1 MINLLIVEDS
11 RVVSEYLYYI
21 FSKDPQI
28 QVIGNVSNGKKAI
41 EFIAEHKTD
50 VITMDIDMPIMDGL
64 EATRIIMSTTPIP
77 ILIVTASRNA
87 NEVKTS
93 IEALASGALAIL
105 EKPVGIEHP
114 RAEQLAAKLVNMVK
128 LMAGVSVVTRKI
140 KPRIQM
146 AVESAKP
153 KVKINSSALKIPELV
168 AIGVSSGGPN
178 TLQIVFSKISMRFP
192 VPIVVVQHI
201 AIGFLQGL
209 VDWLNK
215 LVNPDIHIVIDGEE
229 LLPGHIYFAPDAY
242 HLNVTKKGRAKLIKG
257 EANNGIC
264 PSVASLFTSVALE
277 YEHKAMGIILTGM
290 GSDGANELKL
300 MRDSGAMTIA
310 QSKES
315 ALIHG
320 MPGVAIQLGA
330 ADYVLSAEEISIL
343 LLEIEKKS
351 IDDQK

>member
-41 EFIAEHKTD
+41 EFIAEHKPD

-77 ILIVTASRNA
+77 ILIVTSSRKV
-87 NEVKTS
+87 NEVRIS

-105 EKPVGIEHP
+105 EKPVGIDHP
-114 RAEQLAAKLVNMVK
+114 RAEQLALKLVNMVK
-128 LMAGVSVVTRKI
+128 LMAGVSVVTRKL
-140 KPRIQM
+140 KPRI
-146 AVESAKP
+146 SASIKTEKP
-153 KVKINSSALKIPELV
+153 KLKLNSEELILPDIV
-168 AIGVSSGGPN
+168 AIGVSSGGPYA
-178 TLQIVFSKISMRFP
+178 LQVIFSKISVQFP

-201 AIGFLQGL
+201 AVGFLQGL
-209 VDWLNK
+209 VDWLK
-215 LVNPDIHIVIDGEE
+215 GSVSLHIQIAVDEE
-229 LLPGHIYFAPDAY
+229 QLLPGHIYFAPDGY
-242 HLNVTKKGRAKLIKG
+242 HLNVTKNRRVKLVKG
-257 EANNGIC
+257 EATNGIC
-264 PSVASLFTSVALE
+264 PSVASLFTSVAQE
-277 YEHKAMGIILTGM
+277 IGDKALGIILTGM
-290 GSDGANELKL
+290 GSDGAHELKL
-300 MRDSGAMTIA
+300 MRNAGATTIA

-330 ADYVLSAEEISIL
+330 ANYVLSAEEIGDVLIA
-343 LLEIEKKS
+343 IEKAS
-351 IDDQK
+351 MDT

>member
-28 QVIGNVSNGKKAI
+28 HVIGNVSNGKKAI
-41 EFIAEHKTD
+41 EFIAEHKPD

-105 EKPVGIEHP
+105 EKPVGLNHP
-114 RAEQLAAKLVNMVK
+114 RAEQLATKLVNMVK
-128 LMAGVSVVTRKI
+128 LMAGVSVITRRI
-140 KPRIQM
+140 KPRIPLNLPKD
-146 AVESAKP
+146 KP
-153 KVKINSSALKIPELV
+153 KLSIKPTDLKVPEIV

-178 TLQIVFSKISMRFP
+178 TLQVVLSKITAKFP
-192 VPIVVVQHI
+192 VPIVIVQHI
-201 AIGFLQGL
+201 AVGFLNGL
-209 VDWLNK
+209 VDWLQNI
-215 LVNPDIHIVIDGEE
+215 VNLPIHIAEDSEK
-229 LLPGHIYFAPDAY
+229 LLSGHIYFAPDGH
-242 HLNVTKKGRAKLIKG
+242 HLNVTKKGLANLIKG
-257 EANNGIC
+257 EMNNGIC
-264 PSVASLFTSVALE
+264 PSVASLFASVTNE
-277 YEHKAMGIILTGM
+277 YGSKAMGIILTGM

-300 MRDSGAMTIA
+300 MKESGAMTIA
-310 QSKES
+310 QNKES

-320 MPGVAIQLGA
+320 MPGVAIRLGA
-330 ADYVLSAEEISIL
+330 ADYVLSSEEIAML
-343 LLEIEKKS
+343 LFEIEKMS
-351 IDDQK
+351 SV